1 MTDLGEA
8 DPSDRKSA
16 VGLREGPF
24 ARCRR
29 DKIPPHQKHADIERR
44 ARYAMRDGHH
54 HRQHR
59 PVDLQM
65 RREWAL
71 VLQAH
76 AG

>member
-1 MTDLGEA
+1 
-8 DPSDRKSA
+8 
-16 VGLREGPF
+16 
-24 ARCRR
+24 
-29 DKIPPHQKHADIERR
+29 
-44 ARYAMRDGHH
+44 MRDGHH